1 MSNIVSN
8 QTYDKLSYSKG
19 KITYHDYVTNKLDN
33 VHNMLFDDALQKYM
47 LANPNLLHGSNEE
60 FYKSEYDKLK
70 TKYRII
76 DIKREIYFE
85 PSVAKLIPK
94 HNIDD
99 KKLNI
104 DLTQYWNNDYVVK
117 NIFLDYRVKP
127 IANNFAEYR
136 FKLAKDIPQ
145 QDTTDIK
152 NACICDAEII
162 EWDYVRGRAK
172 LRSRVWDTEFYV
184 DYKYTNSE
192 VKESDSL
199 SIDNLFAT
207 ILNKNKTK

>member
-8 QTYDKLSYSKG
+8 KTYDKLSYSKG

-33 VHNMLFDDALQKYM
+33 VHNMLFDDALQKYI
-47 LANPNLLHGSNEE
+47 LEHGYN
-60 FYKSEYDKLK
+60 DLK
-70 TKYRII
+70 QKYRII

-85 PSVAKLIPK
+85 PSVARLIPK
-94 HNIDD
+94 HNIDE
-99 KKLNI
+99 KLNI
-104 DLTQYWNNDYVVK
+104 DLTQYWNNDYIVK

-136 FKLAKDIPQ
+136 FRLAKDIPQ

-199 SIDNLFAT
+199 SIDNLFAS

>member
-8 QTYDKLSYSKG
+8 KTYDKLSYSKG

-47 LANPNLLHGSNEE
+47 LEHGYN
-60 FYKSEYDKLK
+60 DLK
-70 TKYRII
+70 QKYRII

-94 HNIDD
+94 HNIDG

-104 DLTQYWNNDYVVK
+104 DLEQYWNNDYVVK

-127 IANNFAEYR
+127 IANNLAEYG
-136 FKLAKDIPQ
+136 DISR

-172 LRSRVWDTEFYV
+172 LRSRVWNIEFYV
-184 DYKYTNSE
+184 DYKYINSD

-199 SIDNLFAT
+199 SIDNLFAS

>member
-8 QTYDKLSYSKG
+8 KTYDKLSYSKG

-70 TKYRII
+70 ANYRII

-94 HNIDD
+94 HNIDG

-104 DLTQYWNNDYVVK
+104 DLEKYWNNDYIVK

-127 IANNFAEYR
+127 IANNLAEYG
-136 FKLAKDIPQ
+136 DISR
-145 QDTTDIK
+145 QDTTNIN
-152 NACICDAEII
+152 NARIYDAEII

-172 LRSRVWDTEFYV
+172 LRSRVWNIEFYI
-184 DYKYTNSE
+184 DYKYINSD
-192 VKESDSL
+192 VKEAESL
-199 SIDNLFAT
+199 SIDSTFTSL
-207 ILNKNKTK
+207 IRKNKTK

>member
-47 LANPNLLHGSNEE
+47 LENLWRDSKEE
-60 FYKSEYDKLK
+60 FYEHGYNELK
-70 TKYRII
+70 REYRII

-104 DLTQYWNNDYVVK
+104 DLEQYWNNDYVVK

-127 IANNFAEYR
+127 IANNLAEYGDTYR
-136 FKLAKDIPQ
+136 
-145 QDTTDIK
+145 QDTRDIN
-152 NACICDAEII
+152 NACIYDAEII

-172 LRSRVWDTEFYV
+172 LRSRVWNIEFYV
-184 DYKYTNSE
+184 DYKYINSD
-192 VKESDSL
+192 VKEAESL
-199 SIDNLFAT
+199 SIDNTFASL
-207 ILNKNKTK
+207 IRKNKTK

>member
-8 QTYDKLSYSKG
+8 KTYDKLSYSKG

-47 LANPNLLHGSNEE
+47 LEHGYNE
-60 FYKSEYDKLK
+60 LK
-70 TKYRII
+70 QKYRII

-104 DLTQYWNNDYVVK
+104 DLTQYWNNDYIVK

-136 FKLAKDIPQ
+136 FRLAKDIPQ

-152 NACICDAEII
+152 NACICDAEIV

-199 SIDNLFAT
+199 SIDNTFASL
-207 ILNKNKTK
+207 IRKNKTK

>member
-8 QTYDKLSYSKG
+8 KTYDKLSYSKG

-47 LANPNLLHGSNEE
+47 LDKLWIDSKEE
-60 FYKSEYDKLK
+60 FYEHGYNELK
-70 TKYRII
+70 QEYRII

-94 HNIDD
+94 HNIDN

-104 DLTQYWNNDYVVK
+104 DLEQYWNNDYIVK

-152 NACICDAEII
+152 NACIRDAEIV

-199 SIDNLFAT
+199 SIDNLFAS

>member
-1 MSNIVSN
+1 MSSIVSN
-8 QTYDKLSYSKG
+8 KTYDKLSYSKG

-47 LANPNLLHGSNEE
+47 LDNLWRDSKEE
-60 FYKSEYDKLK
+60 FYKSGYDKLK
-70 TKYRII
+70 EKYRII

-94 HNIDD
+94 HNIDE
-99 KKLNI
+99 KLNI

-127 IANNFAEYR
+127 IANSLAEYG
-136 FKLAKDIPQ
+136 DISR
-145 QDTTDIK
+145 QDTMDIN
-152 NACICDAEII
+152 NARIYDAEII

-172 LRSRVWDTEFYV
+172 LRSRVWNIEFYI
-184 DYKYTNSE
+184 DYKYINSD
-192 VKESDSL
+192 VKEAESL
-199 SIDNLFAT
+199 SIDNTFASL
-207 ILNKNKTK
+207 IIKNKTK

>member
-1 MSNIVSN
+1 MSSIVSN
-8 QTYDKLSYSKG
+8 KTYDKLSYSKG

-47 LANPNLLHGSNEE
+47 LDNLWRDSKEE
-60 FYKSEYDKLK
+60 FYEHGYNDLK
-70 TKYRII
+70 QKYRII

-94 HNIDD
+94 HNIDG

-104 DLTQYWNNDYVVK
+104 DLERYWNNDYIVK

-127 IANNFAEYR
+127 IANNLAEYG
-136 FKLAKDIPQ
+136 DISR
-145 QDTTDIK
+145 QDTMDIN
-152 NACICDAEII
+152 NARIYDAEII

-172 LRSRVWDTEFYV
+172 LRSRVWNIEFYI
-184 DYKYTNSE
+184 DYKYINSD
-192 VKESDSL
+192 VKEAESL
-199 SIDNLFAT
+199 SIDNTFASL
-207 ILNKNKTK
+207 IRKNKTK

>member
-8 QTYDKLSYSKG
+8 KTYDKLSYSKG

-47 LANPNLLHGSNEE
+47 LEHGYN
-60 FYKSEYDKLK
+60 DLK
-70 TKYRII
+70 QKYRII

-94 HNIDD
+94 HNIDG

-104 DLTQYWNNDYVVK
+104 DLEQYWNNDYIVK

-127 IANNFAEYR
+127 IANNLAEYGDTYR
-136 FKLAKDIPQ
+136 
-145 QDTTDIK
+145 QDTRDIN
-152 NACICDAEII
+152 NACIYDAEII

-172 LRSRVWDTEFYV
+172 LRSRVWNIEFYV
-184 DYKYTNSE
+184 DYKYINSD

-199 SIDNLFAT
+199 SIDNTFASL
-207 ILNKNKTK
+207 IRKNKTK

>member
-8 QTYDKLSYSKG
+8 KTYDKLSYSKG

-47 LANPNLLHGSNEE
+47 LEHGYN
-60 FYKSEYDKLK
+60 DLK
-70 TKYRII
+70 QKYRII

-104 DLTQYWNNDYVVK
+104 DLEQYWNNDYIVK

-127 IANNFAEYR
+127 IANNLAEYGDTYR
-136 FKLAKDIPQ
+136 
-145 QDTTDIK
+145 QDTRDIN
-152 NACICDAEII
+152 NARIYDAEII

-172 LRSRVWDTEFYV
+172 LRSRVWNIEFYV
-184 DYKYTNSE
+184 DYKYINSD
-192 VKESDSL
+192 VKEAESL
-199 SIDNLFAT
+199 SIDNTFASL
-207 ILNKNKTK
+207 IRKNKTK

>member
-1 MSNIVSN
+1 MSSIVSN
-8 QTYDKLSYSKG
+8 KTYDKLSYSKG

-47 LANPNLLHGSNEE
+47 LENPNLLQSSNEE
-60 FYKSEYDKLK
+60 FYKSGYDKLK
-70 TKYRII
+70 EKYRII

-94 HNIDD
+94 HNIDS

-104 DLTQYWNNDYVVK
+104 DLEQYWNNDYVVK

-127 IANNFAEYR
+127 IANNLAEYG
-136 FKLAKDIPQ
+136 DISR
-145 QDTTDIK
+145 QDTMDIN
-152 NACICDAEII
+152 NACIYDAEII

-172 LRSRVWDTEFYV
+172 LRSRVWNIEFYI
-184 DYKYTNSE
+184 DYKYINSD
-192 VKESDSL
+192 VKEAESL
-199 SIDNLFAT
+199 SIDNTFASL
-207 ILNKNKTK
+207 IRKNKTK

>member
-8 QTYDKLSYSKG
+8 KTYDKLSYSKG

-47 LANPNLLHGSNEE
+47 LEHGYNE
-60 FYKSEYDKLK
+60 LK
-70 TKYRII
+70 QKYRII

-85 PSVAKLIPK
+85 PSIAKLIPK

-104 DLTQYWNNDYVVK
+104 DLTQYWNNDYIVK

-127 IANNFAEYR
+127 IANNLAEYGDTYR
-136 FKLAKDIPQ
+136 QDIKDI
-145 QDTTDIK
+145 TKDIN
-152 NACICDAEII
+152 NACIYDAEII

-172 LRSRVWDTEFYV
+172 LRSRVWNIEFYI
-184 DYKYTNSE
+184 DYKYINSD
-192 VKESDSL
+192 VKEAESL
-199 SIDNLFAT
+199 SIDNTFASL
-207 ILNKNKTK
+207 IRKNKTKE

>member
-1 MSNIVSN
+1 MSSIVSN
-8 QTYDKLSYSKG
+8 KTYDKLSYSKG

-47 LANPNLLHGSNEE
+47 LENLWRDSEEE
-60 FYKSEYDKLK
+60 FYEHGYNDLK
-70 TKYRII
+70 QEYRII

-94 HNIDD
+94 HNIDE
-99 KKLNI
+99 KLNI
-104 DLTQYWNNDYVVK
+104 DLERYWNNDYIVK

-127 IANNFAEYR
+127 IANNLAEYG
-136 FKLAKDIPQ
+136 DISR
-145 QDTTDIK
+145 QDTTDIN
-152 NACICDAEII
+152 NARIYDAEII

-172 LRSRVWDTEFYV
+172 LRSRVWNIEFYI
-184 DYKYTNSE
+184 DYKYINSD

-199 SIDNLFAT
+199 SIDNTFASL
-207 ILNKNKTK
+207 IRKNKTKE

>member
-47 LANPNLLHGSNEE
+47 LDKLWIDSKEE
-60 FYKSEYDKLK
+60 FYEHGYNELK
-70 TKYRII
+70 QKYRII

-85 PSVAKLIPK
+85 PSIAKLIPK
-94 HNIDD
+94 YNIDG

-117 NIFLDYRVKP
+117 NIFLDYRIKP
-127 IANNFAEYR
+127 IANNLAEYGDTYR
-136 FKLAKDIPQ
+136 
-145 QDTTDIK
+145 QDTTNIN
-152 NACICDAEII
+152 NARIYDAEII

-172 LRSRVWDTEFYV
+172 LRSRVWNIEFYI
-184 DYKYTNSE
+184 DYKYINSD
-192 VKESDSL
+192 VKEAESL
-199 SIDNLFAT
+199 SIDNTLASL
-207 ILNKNKTK
+207 IRKNKTKE

>member
-47 LANPNLLHGSNEE
+47 LDNLWRDSEEE
-60 FYKSEYDKLK
+60 FYEHGYNEL
-70 TKYRII
+70 TQKYRII

-94 HNIDD
+94 HNIDE
-99 KKLNI
+99 KLNI
-104 DLTQYWNNDYVVK
+104 DLEQYWNNDYIVK

-136 FKLAKDIPQ
+136 FRLAKDIPQ

-199 SIDNLFAT
+199 SIDNLFTT

>member
-8 QTYDKLSYSKG
+8 KTYDKLSYSKG

-47 LANPNLLHGSNEE
+47 LDNLWRDSEEE
-60 FYKSEYDKLK
+60 FYEHGYNNLK
-70 TKYRII
+70 QKYRII

-94 HNIDD
+94 HNIDE
-99 KKLNI
+99 KLNI
-104 DLTQYWNNDYVVK
+104 DLEQYWNNDYVVK

-127 IANNFAEYR
+127 IANNLAEYG
-136 FKLAKDIPQ
+136 DISR
-145 QDTTDIK
+145 QDTTDIN
-152 NACICDAEII
+152 NARIYDAEII

-172 LRSRVWDTEFYV
+172 LRSRVWDTEFYI

>member
-1 MSNIVSN
+1 MSSIVSN
-8 QTYDKLSYSKG
+8 KTYDKLSYSKG

-47 LANPNLLHGSNEE
+47 LEHGYN
-60 FYKSEYDKLK
+60 DLK
-70 TKYRII
+70 QKYRII

-99 KKLNI
+99 EKLNI
-104 DLTQYWNNDYVVK
+104 DLTQYWNNDYIVK

-127 IANNFAEYR
+127 IANNLAEYGDTYR
-136 FKLAKDIPQ
+136 QDTKDIN
-145 QDTTDIK
+145 
-152 NACICDAEII
+152 NARIYDAEII

-172 LRSRVWDTEFYV
+172 LRSRVWNIEFYV
-184 DYKYTNSE
+184 DYKYINSD
-192 VKESDSL
+192 VKEAESL
-199 SIDNLFAT
+199 SIDNTFASL
-207 ILNKNKTK
+207 IRKNKTK

>member
-1 MSNIVSN
+1 MSSIVSN
-8 QTYDKLSYSKG
+8 KTYDKLSYSKG

-47 LANPNLLHGSNEE
+47 LDKLWRDSKEE
-60 FYKSEYDKLK
+60 FYEHGYNELK
-70 TKYRII
+70 QKYRII

-85 PSVAKLIPK
+85 PSVAKLMSK
-94 HNIDD
+94 HNIDE
-99 KKLNI
+99 KLNI
-104 DLTQYWNNDYVVK
+104 DLTQYWNNDYIVK

-136 FKLAKDIPQ
+136 FRLAKDIPQ

-199 SIDNLFAT
+199 SIDNLFTT

>member
-1 MSNIVSN
+1 MSSIVSN
-8 QTYDKLSYSKG
+8 KTYDKLSYSKG

-47 LANPNLLHGSNEE
+47 LANPNLLQSSNEE
-60 FYKSEYDKLK
+60 FYKSGYDKLK
-70 TKYRII
+70 EKYRII

-85 PSVAKLIPK
+85 PSIAKLIPK
-94 HNIDD
+94 HNIDE
-99 KKLNI
+99 KLNI
-104 DLTQYWNNDYVVK
+104 DLTQYWNNDYIVK

-127 IANNFAEYR
+127 IANNLAEYR
-136 FKLAKDIPQ
+136 FRLAKDIPQ

>member
-8 QTYDKLSYSKG
+8 KTYDKLSYSKG

-47 LANPNLLHGSNEE
+47 LEHGYN
-60 FYKSEYDKLK
+60 DLK
-70 TKYRII
+70 QKYRII

-104 DLTQYWNNDYVVK
+104 DLTQYWNNDYIVK

-127 IANNFAEYR
+127 IANNLAEYGDTYR
-136 FKLAKDIPQ
+136 QDTKDIN
-145 QDTTDIK
+145 
-152 NACICDAEII
+152 NARIYDAEII

-199 SIDNLFAT
+199 SIDNLFAS

>member
-1 MSNIVSN
+1 MSSIVSN
-8 QTYDKLSYSKG
+8 KTYDKLSYSKG

-47 LANPNLLHGSNEE
+47 LEHGYN
-60 FYKSEYDKLK
+60 DLK
-70 TKYRII
+70 QKYRII

-94 HNIDD
+94 HNIDG

-104 DLTQYWNNDYVVK
+104 DLEKYWNNDYIVK

-127 IANNFAEYR
+127 IANNLAEYGDTYR
-136 FKLAKDIPQ
+136 
-145 QDTTDIK
+145 QDTQDIN
-152 NACICDAEII
+152 NARIYDAEII

-172 LRSRVWDTEFYV
+172 LRSRVWNIEFYI
-184 DYKYTNSE
+184 DYKYINSD
-192 VKESDSL
+192 VKEAESL
-199 SIDNLFAT
+199 SIDNTFASL
-207 ILNKNKTK
+207 IRKNKTKE

>member
-8 QTYDKLSYSKG
+8 KTYDKLSYSKG

-47 LANPNLLHGSNEE
+47 LEHGYN
-60 FYKSEYDKLK
+60 DLK
-70 TKYRII
+70 QKYRII

-104 DLTQYWNNDYVVK
+104 DLEQYWNNDYIVK

-127 IANNFAEYR
+127 IANNLAEYG
-136 FKLAKDIPQ
+136 DISR
-145 QDTTDIK
+145 QDTMDIN
-152 NACICDAEII
+152 NARIYDAEII

-172 LRSRVWDTEFYV
+172 LRSRVWNIEFYI
-184 DYKYTNSE
+184 DYKYINSD
-192 VKESDSL
+192 VKEAESL
-199 SIDNLFAT
+199 SIDNTFASL
-207 ILNKNKTK
+207 IRKNKTKE

>member
-1 MSNIVSN
+1 MSSIVSN
-8 QTYDKLSYSKG
+8 KTYDKLSYSKG

-47 LANPNLLHGSNEE
+47 LEHGYN
-60 FYKSEYDKLK
+60 DLK
-70 TKYRII
+70 QKYRII

-104 DLTQYWNNDYVVK
+104 DLEQYWNNDYIVK

-136 FKLAKDIPQ
+136 FRLAKDIPQ

-184 DYKYTNSE
+184 DYKYINSD

-199 SIDNLFAT
+199 SIDNTFASL
-207 ILNKNKTK
+207 IRKNKTK

>member
-8 QTYDKLSYSKG
+8 KTYDKLSYSKG

-47 LANPNLLHGSNEE
+47 LEHGYN
-60 FYKSEYDKLK
+60 DLK
-70 TKYRII
+70 QKYRII

-85 PSVAKLIPK
+85 PSIAKLIPK
-94 HNIDD
+94 HNIDG

-104 DLTQYWNNDYVVK
+104 DLEKYWNNDYIVK

-127 IANNFAEYR
+127 IANNLAEYG
-136 FKLAKDIPQ
+136 DISR
-145 QDTTDIK
+145 QDTRDIN
-152 NACICDAEII
+152 NARIYDAEII

-172 LRSRVWDTEFYV
+172 LRSRVWNIEFYV
-184 DYKYTNSE
+184 DYKYINSD
-192 VKESDSL
+192 VKEAESL
-199 SIDNLFAT
+199 SIDNTFASL
-207 ILNKNKTK
+207 IRKNKTKE

>member
-8 QTYDKLSYSKG
+8 KTYDKLSYSKG

-47 LANPNLLHGSNEE
+47 LEHGYN
-60 FYKSEYDKLK
+60 DLK
-70 TKYRII
+70 QKYRII

-94 HNIDD
+94 HNIDG

-104 DLTQYWNNDYVVK
+104 DLEKYWNNDYIVK

-127 IANNFAEYR
+127 IANNLAEYGDIYR
-136 FKLAKDIPQ
+136 QDTKDIN
-145 QDTTDIK
+145 
-152 NACICDAEII
+152 NARIYDAEII

-172 LRSRVWDTEFYV
+172 LRSRVWNIEFYI
-184 DYKYTNSE
+184 DYKYINSD
-192 VKESDSL
+192 VKEAESL
-199 SIDNLFAT
+199 SIDNTFASL
-207 ILNKNKTK
+207 IRKNKTKE

>member
-8 QTYDKLSYSKG
+8 KTYDKLSYSKG

-33 VHNMLFDDALQKYM
+33 VHDMLFDDALQKYM
-47 LANPNLLHGSNEE
+47 LEHGYN
-60 FYKSEYDKLK
+60 DLK
-70 TKYRII
+70 QKYRII

-104 DLTQYWNNDYVVK
+104 DLTQYWNNDYIVK

-136 FKLAKDIPQ
+136 FRLAKDIPQ

-199 SIDNLFAT
+199 SIDNLFAS

>member
-8 QTYDKLSYSKG
+8 KTYDKLSYSKG

-47 LANPNLLHGSNEE
+47 LEHGYN
-60 FYKSEYDKLK
+60 DLK
-70 TKYRII
+70 QKYRII

-104 DLTQYWNNDYVVK
+104 DLEQYWNNDYIVK

-127 IANNFAEYR
+127 IANNLAEYGDTYR
-136 FKLAKDIPQ
+136 QDTRQYTKDIN
-145 QDTTDIK
+145 
-152 NACICDAEII
+152 NACIYDAEII

-172 LRSRVWDTEFYV
+172 LRSRVWNIEFYI
-184 DYKYTNSE
+184 DYKYINSD
-192 VKESDSL
+192 VKEAESL
-199 SIDNLFAT
+199 SIDNTFASL
-207 ILNKNKTK
+207 IRKNKTKE

>member
-8 QTYDKLSYSKG
+8 KTYDKLSYSKG

-47 LANPNLLHGSNEE
+47 LDKLWIDSKEE
-60 FYKSEYDKLK
+60 FYEHGYNELK
-70 TKYRII
+70 QKYRII

-94 HNIDD
+94 HNIDE
-99 KKLNI
+99 KLNI

-136 FKLAKDIPQ
+136 FRLAKDIPQ

-199 SIDNLFAT
+199 SIDNTFVSL
-207 ILNKNKTK
+207 IRKNKTK

>member
-8 QTYDKLSYSKG
+8 KTYDKLSYSKG

-47 LANPNLLHGSNEE
+47 LEHGYN
-60 FYKSEYDKLK
+60 DLK
-70 TKYRII
+70 QKYRII

-85 PSVAKLIPK
+85 PSIAKLIPK

-104 DLTQYWNNDYVVK
+104 DLEQYWNNDYIVK

-127 IANNFAEYR
+127 IANNLAEYGDTYR
-136 FKLAKDIPQ
+136 
-145 QDTTDIK
+145 QDTEDIN
-152 NACICDAEII
+152 NACIYDAEII

-172 LRSRVWDTEFYV
+172 LRSRVWNIEFYI
-184 DYKYTNSE
+184 DYKYINSD
-192 VKESDSL
+192 VKEAESL
-199 SIDNLFAT
+199 SIDNTFASL
-207 ILNKNKTK
+207 IRKNKTKE

>member
-8 QTYDKLSYSKG
+8 KTYDKLSYSKG

-47 LANPNLLHGSNEE
+47 LEHGYN
-60 FYKSEYDKLK
+60 DLK
-70 TKYRII
+70 QKYRII

-104 DLTQYWNNDYVVK
+104 DLTQYWNNDYIVK

-127 IANNFAEYR
+127 IANNLAEYGDTYR
-136 FKLAKDIPQ
+136 QDTKDIN
-145 QDTTDIK
+145 
-152 NACICDAEII
+152 NARIYDAEII

-199 SIDNLFAT
+199 SIDNTFASL
-207 ILNKNKTK
+207 IRKNKTK

>member
-1 MSNIVSN
+1 MSSIVSN
-8 QTYDKLSYSKG
+8 KTYDKLSYSKG

-47 LANPNLLHGSNEE
+47 LDNLWRDSKEE
-60 FYKSEYDKLK
+60 FYEHGYNDLK
-70 TKYRII
+70 QEYRII

-94 HNIDD
+94 HNIDG

-104 DLTQYWNNDYVVK
+104 DLEQYWNNDYVVK

-127 IANNFAEYR
+127 IANNLAEYG
-136 FKLAKDIPQ
+136 DISR
-145 QDTTDIK
+145 QDTENIN
-152 NACICDAEII
+152 NACIYDAEII

-172 LRSRVWDTEFYV
+172 LRSRVWNIEFYI
-184 DYKYTNSE
+184 DYKYINSD
-192 VKESDSL
+192 VKEAESL
-199 SIDNLFAT
+199 SIDNTFASL
-207 ILNKNKTK
+207 IRKNKTKE

>member
-8 QTYDKLSYSKG
+8 KTYDKLSYSKG

-47 LANPNLLHGSNEE
+47 LENLWIDSKEE
-60 FYKSEYDKLK
+60 FYEHGYNELK
-70 TKYRII
+70 QEYRII

-94 HNIDD
+94 HNIDN

-104 DLTQYWNNDYVVK
+104 DLEQYWNNDYIVK

-152 NACICDAEII
+152 NACIRDAEIV

>member
-8 QTYDKLSYSKG
+8 KTYDKLSYSKG

-47 LANPNLLHGSNEE
+47 LEHGYN
-60 FYKSEYDKLK
+60 DLK
-70 TKYRII
+70 QKYRII

-94 HNIDD
+94 HNIDG

-104 DLTQYWNNDYVVK
+104 DLEKYWNNDYIVK

-127 IANNFAEYR
+127 IANNLAEYG
-136 FKLAKDIPQ
+136 DISR
-145 QDTTDIK
+145 QDTMDIN
-152 NACICDAEII
+152 NARIYDAEII

-172 LRSRVWDTEFYV
+172 LRSRVWNIEFYI
-184 DYKYTNSE
+184 DYKYINSD
-192 VKESDSL
+192 VKEAESL
-199 SIDNLFAT
+199 SIDNTFASL
-207 ILNKNKTK
+207 IRKNKTKE